1 MLNAKLLHQIQSF
14 SKVITVLVLPHVI
27 HVNPL
32 DIHVGVLLGLDHIQ
46 INESL
51 LLGPK
56 QVIASEDSTGIHIWV
71 DLPSRD
77 KLRKW
82 NLVHALGGFL
92 VLASGGLDIALGG
105 TGALWSFILIA
116 QTLGA
121 SVTTGIGTA
130 SRSTGATT

>member
-1 MLNAKLLHQIQSF
+1 MLNAKLLHQVQSLT
-14 SKVITVLVLPHVI
+14 KVSTVLVLPHVI

-32 DIHVGVLLGLDHIQ
+32 DIHIDVLLGLDHIQ

-51 LLGPK
+51 LLGPE
-56 QVIASEDSTGIHIWV
+56 QVIASEDSTGIHIRV

-77 KLRKW
+77 KLRKGY
-82 NLVHALGGFL
+82 LVHALCGFL

-105 TGALWSFILIA
+105 TGALRSFILIT

-121 SVTTGIGTA
+121 CVTAWIGTA
-130 SRSTGATT
+130 SMST